1 MAERIESTSAEH
13 SIDDKPAGR
22 TFGSLNEI
30 KETFFPDVPLEE
42 LEETLTE
49 EQIHEKLN
57 KIVEITKKK
66 DTRRESRRGSKQV
79 QG

>member
-1 MAERIESTSAEH
+1 MAERIKSTSAEH

-22 TFGSLNEI
+22 TFGSLNEV
-30 KETFFPDVPLEE
+30 KKTFFPNVPLEE

-49 EQIHEKLN
+49 EQIEERLN
-57 KIVEITKKK
+57 EIIEMARRNDAAKKP
-66 DTRRESRRGSKQV
+66 RRGSKQV